1 MNKTAIE
8 NKKGEVLK
16 IKGGNLLRG
25 VVKIS
30 GAKNAALPNMAASL
44 LTDGYLYL
52 NNVPNLKDVE
62 TMAQLLSNIGVKS
75 EYKNES
81 LLLKFDRE
89 VNLNANYEIVRK
101 MRASILVLGP
111 LLARFGFA
119 KVSMPGGCSI
129 GDRPID
135 LHLKALEKMGATFEL
150 SSGDIIGK
158 VKGRLKGTVIEFPKI
173 TVTGTENV
181 MMAACLAD
189 GTTVIKN
196 AAKEPEV
203 VDLANLLNKMGA
215 KIKGAGT
222 SEIVIEGVSSLH
234 GAKHNIIPD
243 RIEAGTFAILGG
255 LLGESI
261 VIEDYPFEYLE
272 YVNSVLRETGVDIVK
287 VGENKAFVKKANKLN
302 PAHIETK
309 EYPLFPTDLQAQI
322 MVLLCF
328 ADGIS
333 TIKENIFENRF
344 MHVPELRRMGA
355 NIEIDKDNR
364 IAKIFGVKK
373 LMGANVKATDLRA
386 SAAMVIAGLV
396 AEGQT
401 IVEDIHHLRRGY
413 ENIEEKLKA
422 LGAEVEV
429 ITP

>member
-16 IKGGNLLRG
+16 IKGGKPLRG

-62 TMAQLLSNIGVKS
+62 TMTQLLNNIGVKS

-89 VNLNANYEIVRK
+89 VNLNADYEIVRK

-234 GAKHNIIPD
+234 GAKRNIIPD

-255 LLGESI
+255 LLGESV

-272 YVNSVLRETGVDIVK
+272 YVNSVLRETGVEVVK
-287 VGENKAFVKKANKLN
+287 VGENKAFVKKADKLN
-302 PAHIETK
+302 PVHIETK

-373 LMGANVKATDLRA
+373 LIGANVKATDLRA

-396 AEGQT
+396 AEGET
-401 IVEDIHHLRRGY
+401 VVEDIYHLRRGY
-413 ENIEEKLKA
+413 ENIEGKLRS
-422 LGAEVEV
+422 LGAEIEV